1 MENLK
6 DLVRDDLKE
15 LKEKERQERI
25 EKNKKLTEVTVY
37 TKNNNPTCKNLLTIL
52 KQEGIKF
59 IEKDIDIYPAILA
72 TVQMNSVPVVF
83 INDNYLVHGRD
94 FQNPNQCI
102 NILQHLA
109 NPDFVNPSNDVK
121 MIESIKNLN
130 FNISK
135 SMQNL
140 NRQLQ
145 PIVQLLNSLREEEK
159 EENKDAKK
167 NN

>member
-1 MENLK
+1 M
-6 DLVRDDLKE
+6 E
-15 LKEKERQERI
+15 LKEQLKEELLKQKKEKQKLII
-25 EKNKKLTEVTVY
+25 EQNSKLKEITLFIKPEH
-37 TKNNNPTCKNLLTIL
+37 PICKNYIKYFT
-52 KQEGIKF
+52 ENGIKF
-59 IEKDIDIYPAILA
+59 KEKDISLHNEIVAI
-72 TVQMNSVPVVF
+72 VQNNQVPVIF